1 MREKMVA
8 KLICCFLLSLG
19 CAALFAE
26 NLKVKQIVE
35 PKYYDTLV
43 KEGLYSEYRDDG
55 DTIYKLLPKSVYSKQ
70 IQDGAVEK
78 APKGFAFTYEGL
90 YLLNKKELLKKSNS
104 SASTITIDDV
114 TRVARTVS
122 KMEGMMYYSTTHKKD
137 RVLYKKCF
145 MIAGPGD
152 KTKIADE
159 NTGNA
164 DGQVSY
170 CLQDD
175 ASFGVNTYK
184 LNYFQ
189 KNDEMFCRFELLDE
203 LGIGPFH
210 AIMPGKMI
218 TNMVA
223 IDCGDDLLLYL
234 CTDLDAKKLPGIRKQ
249 VTDSMTSRMD
259 AVYKW
264 FLTQF

>member
-90 YLLNKKELLKKSNS
+90 YLLNKKEFVCFYHHDRRRNESCQNSLKNGRN
-104 SASTITIDDV
+104 DV
-114 TRVARTVS
+114 
-122 KMEGMMYYSTTHKKD
+122 
-137 RVLYKKCF
+137 L
-145 MIAGPGD
+145 
-152 KTKIADE
+152 
-159 NTGNA
+159 
-164 DGQVSY
+164 
-170 CLQDD
+170 
-175 ASFGVNTYK
+175 
-184 LNYFQ
+184 
-189 KNDEMFCRFELLDE
+189 
-203 LGIGPFH
+203 FH
-210 AIMPGKMI
+210 YA
-218 TNMVA
+218 
-223 IDCGDDLLLYL
+223 
-234 CTDLDAKKLPGIRKQ
+234 
-249 VTDSMTSRMD
+249 
-259 AVYKW
+259 
-264 FLTQF
+264 